1 MDTILRKRDDGRSG
15 WTRLFAA
22 RTDSRRIRQ
31 AGFLVI
37 VCCLVLSPPSALSL
51 EQQTLEYP
59 VKLAFLY
66 NFTKFIEWPADSYHD
81 TGAPLAICIVG
92 GDPFS
97 PDLEDQLRTRT
108 VEGHPITVRTVR
120 SNDALNQCHIV
131 FVPVT
136 EQGQV
141 PRIVSGLKGSS
152 ALTVG
157 ESEGFAQMGGII
169 NFTVKENKFHFEVN
183 PVAAER
189 AHLTISSKLLAMAT
203 IVKDQNEPAA
213 HSGY

>member
-1 MDTILRKRDDGRSG
+1 MNIILRKRDDGRSG

-22 RTDSRRIRQ
+22 RIDSRRIRR

-37 VCCLVLSPPSALSL
+37 VCCVFLSPPSALSL

-66 NFTKFIEWPADSYHD
+66 NFTKFIEWPADAYND
-81 TGAPLAICIVG
+81 PAAPLTICIVG
-92 GDPFS
+92 SDPFS
-97 PDLEDQLRTRT
+97 PDLEDQLRTRA
-108 VEGHPITVRTVR
+108 VESHPIAVRTVR
-120 SNDALNQCHIV
+120 PDDTLNQCHIV

-136 EQGQV
+136 ERGQV

-157 ESEGFAQMGGII
+157 ESQGFDQMGGII
-169 NFTVKENKFHFEVN
+169 NFTVRENKFHFEVN
-183 PVAAER
+183 PLAAER
-189 AHLTISSKLLAMAT
+189 ARLTISSKLLAIAT
-203 IVKDQNEPAA
+203 IVKDQDEPAA
-213 HSGY
+213 HSGQ